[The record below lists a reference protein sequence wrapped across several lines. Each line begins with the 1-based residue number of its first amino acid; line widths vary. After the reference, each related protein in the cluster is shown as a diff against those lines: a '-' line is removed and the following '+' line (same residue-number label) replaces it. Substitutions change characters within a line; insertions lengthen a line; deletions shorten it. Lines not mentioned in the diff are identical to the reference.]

1 MKALVTIESVEITR
15 KVQRQDGTWGNVY
28 GVIMV
33 SGDDKILA
41 ECWRSEESM
50 KRTGIAPGAVGTA
63 HLEFKVSRGVSKA
76 GNPYLIGNISL
87 RGFDLANQNI
97 RTDTAA
103 TTEAP
108 SAQPEASA
116 AQVAAGMAEAAAE
129 AEMANIDPETG
140 LPF

>member
-41 ECWRSEESM
+41 ECWRSEEGM
-50 KRTGIAPGAVGTA
+50 KKNGIVPGAIGTA

-97 RTDTAA
+97 RTDAPA
-103 TTEAP
+103 TSAP
-108 SAQPEASA
+108 AQPEASA
-116 AQVAAGMAEAAAE
+116 EEVAAGMAEAAAQAEE
-129 AEMANIDPETG
+129 AQGDN

>member
-41 ECWRSEESM
+41 ECWRSEEGM
-50 KRTGIAPGAVGTA
+50 KKNGIVPGAIGTA

-97 RTDTAA
+97 RADAPA
-103 TTEAP
+103 TTEQK
-108 SAQPEASA
+108 QPEASA
-116 AQVAAGMAEAAAE
+116 EEVAAGMAEAAAE
-129 AEMANIDPETG
+129 AEEKQGDD